1 MLALAQVQQG
11 HDGGLLV
18 LGWVSLED
26 LIDKG
31 EVLGA
36 ELELDGRVVVWLVA
50 VLYAINRVISIM
62 ISIEI

>member
-31 EVLGA
+31 EVLGV